1 MKIAGSFL
9 KINDNIEKI
18 KQLNDACDN
27 IHMDIMDGV
36 FTEKAT
42 IPFEKME
49 NINKIITKPKDIH
62 LMVNDIY
69 KYIDLYKKLNPNYIT
84 FHYEATNEIE
94 NIINYIKSMNI
105 KVGLAINP
113 DTSIKK
119 ITKYLDNLDLILV
132 MSVFPGA
139 GGQKFIDITDK
150 IDYLNDYKK
159 QNNLNYIIEVD
170 GGINN
175 ETIKLVKNAD
185 LIVVGSYITDS
196 DNYKNQI
203 KKLRGDLWKKDLL

>member
-203 KKLRGDLWKKDLL
+203 KKLRGDL